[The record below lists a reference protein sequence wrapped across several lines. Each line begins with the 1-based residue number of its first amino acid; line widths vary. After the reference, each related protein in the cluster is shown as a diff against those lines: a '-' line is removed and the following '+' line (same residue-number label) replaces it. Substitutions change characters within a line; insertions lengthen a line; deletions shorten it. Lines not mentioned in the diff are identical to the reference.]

1 MRNPYLIILFFVAA
15 LGYSQSHGISYQAV
29 LLNPKGEEL
38 PGQNNSYSPL
48 LNKDICLRFE
58 IRNATNQLEYQ
69 ETINTKTDAFGMVN
83 LVIGTGNQTGGT
95 AANFNAIRWNTIPK
109 KLVVAL
115 DAEGN
120 CSSFTEISNQDFTGV
135 PFAFSAQNA
144 ENVTGVV
151 AIANGGTSATT
162 APEARLNLGLGN
174 VDNTSDNNKPISIA
188 TQTALDLKEDKSNK
202 SNTIVADATSD
213 VKYPTVKAIK
223 DYVDVYPTATQTAL
237 DLKEHKNNKS
247 TTIVADAASDVKY
260 PTVKAIKDYVDVYS
274 TATQTALE
282 LKEDKSNKSNTIVA
296 DAASDVKY
304 PTVKAIKNYVD
315 SKSSTGTLNYLP
327 KFTST
332 TTLGDSNIS
341 DNGTFVNIATDIK
354 IRGMTLGVGT
364 YTAGGATNNL
374 VFGKDAFKNNTT
386 GNGNVAIG
394 NQALYK
400 NQHGGDNTAIGA
412 NSLRFNEFGSGN
424 IAIGGNALNSS
435 NGSDNLGIGNAA
447 LGNLIGSYQSR
458 IGDLNTSIGSS
469 SLGYIN
475 NGKENTA
482 IGYEA
487 GSYAGSGTTPLTL
500 INNSTFIG
508 FKARAKNATNDTN
521 EMVIGY
527 NAVGLGS
534 NTTVIGN
541 DDTVL
546 TALHG
551 AYANY
556 ASNDAASATT
566 IDFSR
571 SNIVYNASPDSTITL
586 SNLRDGGIYYLATT
600 ATLAAN
606 VVSFT
611 AANFTFKYMGN
622 TLTSPG
628 KVNMYRFVVAGT
640 TVFVSLEKEY

>member
-69 ETINTKTDAFGMVN
+69 ENINTKTDAFGMVN
-83 LVIGTGNQTGGT
+83 LVIGSGNQTGGT

-223 DYVDVYPTATQTAL
+223 DYVDVYTTATQTAL
-237 DLKEHKNNKS
+237 DLKEDKNNKS
-247 TTIVADAASDVKY
+247 TTIVADAASDAKY
-260 PTVKAIKDYVDVYS
+260 PTVKAIKD
-274 TATQTALE
+274 
-282 LKEDKSNKSNTIVA
+282 
-296 DAASDVKY
+296 
-304 PTVKAIKNYVD
+304 YVD

-332 TTLGDSNIS
+332 TTLGDSNIY
-341 DNGTFVNIATDIK
+341 DNGSEIVFETDVKIK
-354 IRGMTLGVGT
+354 GMTLGVGPKSISST
-364 YTAGGATNNL
+364 ATNNI
-374 VFGKDAFKNNTT
+374 VFGKDAFKFNTEGI
-386 GNGNVAIG
+386 GNIAIG
-394 NQALYK
+394 NNALK
-400 NQHGGDNTAIGA
+400 TNLTGSDNIAIGVSTLSLSLSGVGNTAIGA
-412 NSLRFNEFGSGN
+412 ST
-424 IAIGGNALNSS
+424 LNSS
-435 NGSDNLGIGNAA
+435 KGSNNTGIGAGA
-447 LGNLIGSYQSR
+447 LANISGSNQSE
-458 IGDLNTSIGSS
+458 IGDNNISIGNY

-475 NGKENTA
+475 NGTENTA
-482 IGYEA
+482 IGYGA

-508 FKARAKNATNDTN
+508 SKARAKNATNDTN
-521 EMVIGY
+521 EIVIGY
-527 NAVGLGS
+527 NTVGLGS

-541 DDTVL
+541 DATIL
-546 TALHG
+546 TAFHG
-551 AYANY
+551 AYTNY

-566 IDFSR
+566 IDFSK
-571 SNIVYNASPDSTITL
+571 SNIAYTAAPDNSITL
-586 SNLRDGGIYYLATT
+586 TNLRDGGIYYLATT
-600 ATLAAN
+600 ATSVAD

-611 AANFTFKYMGN
+611 AANFTFKYMG
-622 TLTSPG
+622 TTARISG
-628 KVNMYRFVVAGT
+628 KTHMYRFVVAGT
-640 TVFVSLEKEY
+640 TVFVSMEKEN